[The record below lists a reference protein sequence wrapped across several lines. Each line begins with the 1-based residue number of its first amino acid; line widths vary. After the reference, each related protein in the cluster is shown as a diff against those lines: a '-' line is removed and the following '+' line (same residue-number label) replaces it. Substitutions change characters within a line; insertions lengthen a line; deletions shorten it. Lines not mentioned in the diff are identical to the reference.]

1 MSAPSFHILVAMV
14 LSPLFFRMVF
24 YLISLKFRDEKGSSI
39 LTLKMILFIIAVVFI
54 TGSLGFALWYRMDE
68 NSKEE

>member
-1 MSAPSFHILVAMV
+1 LLPWCCPPYFLGW
-14 LSPLFFRMVF
+14 LF

-68 NSKEE
+68 DSKEE